1 MNCPIMESL
10 HRHLDSEFADDK
22 YQEYIDE
29 IADKALD
36 DLMNFDDVSVIITDK
51 HDTRDVS
58 ESIEVDHVIDDVLS
72 EPNVNNII
80 VDILKGESSA
90 IDDLKELYKKCAG
103 ESVDL
108 FIRGGR

>member
-10 HRHLDSEFADDK
+10 HKHLDSEFAEEK

-29 IADKALD
+29 IADKALE
-36 DLMNFDDVSVIITDK
+36 DLMNFDDVNVVITDK
-51 HDTRDVS
+51 HDTRDVN

-80 VDILKGESSA
+80 VDILKGEPSA
-90 IDDLKELYKKCAG
+90 IDTLKSLYRKCAS
-103 ESVDL
+103 EIVDL

>member
-10 HRHLDSEFADDK
+10 HKHLDSEFAEEK

-29 IADKALD
+29 IADKALE
-36 DLMNFDDVSVIITDK
+36 DLMNFDDVNVVITDK
-51 HDTRDVS
+51 HDTRDVN

-80 VDILKGESSA
+80 VDILKGEPSA
-90 IDDLKELYKKCAG
+90 IDTLKALYKKCAG

>member
-1 MNCPIMESL
+1 MTCVIMESL
-10 HRHLDSEFADDK
+10 HRHLDSEFAEEK
-22 YQEYIDE
+22 YQEYIDG

-36 DLMNFDDVSVIITDK
+36 DLMNFDDVSVTIRDQ
-51 HDTRDVS
+51 HDAYDAS
-58 ESIEVDHVIDDVLS
+58 ESIEVDHVIEDLLS

-90 IDDLKELYKKCAG
+90 IDDLKELYKKCAC